1 MMSDRP
7 TVDQNQTHQ
16 HLPVARLA
24 IAAVAIGAKLGGS
37 LALEIG
43 RGQIVE
49 HHVDPQREQVAQRQ
63 IKRMLDL
70 RLALEQLIER
80 AIPLLQLPRRYP
92 HAWASAGLAFPI
104 VAPRRDPT
112 PAMTITDEIVLQP
125 LRQRMLA
132 AWARQAV
139 GDQNQGAL
147 AERDA
152 ITASARAGLRQH
164 MIETKLVPELTGR
177 QARAPIPHQ
186 RQPRPRCAPLDQY
199 AQRRAASG
207 RACRDQ
213 DGSPADPCGRD

>member
-1 MMSDRP
+1 MAAAPQVIEVLARHHAAIADEHDAVEPEASLEIAHDIGDGPGIAPVALEHMMSDRP

-24 IAAVAIGAKLGGS
+24 IAAVAIGAKLGRS
-37 LALEIG
+37 LAFEIG

-63 IKRMLDL
+63 IKRVLDL

-92 HAWASAGLAFPI
+92 HAWASAGLAFRV

-152 ITASARAGLRQH
+152 ITASARAG
-164 MIETKLVPELTGR
+164 
-177 QARAPIPHQ
+177 
-186 RQPRPRCAPLDQY
+186 CA
-199 AQRRAASG
+199 ST
-207 RACRDQ
+207 
-213 DGSPADPCGRD
+213 